1 MVKLSRKNYFAEK
14 IVFVDG
20 LPGCGKTLFSSIISA
35 MDKVELLSYSY
46 DIEHICQL
54 FYLDKIQ
61 LDAAITMISIQT
73 DLKLYNT
80 MMGRDVNFRPSDLS
94 SALNYYNPSKY
105 FNRLNDVGDAA
116 IPEKIIQ
123 EKPILNFSVHNMLAF
138 SDPVWESLGERCVFI
153 EVVRHPLYMVRQQA
167 LNTQN
172 MIATARSFSVYFEKD
187 SNELIYY
194 VKGWEDKYLQ
204 SNSFERVIYFMDNL
218 TSKTQKARDKLTLE
232 FESNVLTIPFEQFV
246 LDPDLWM
253 DKIAEVIGTNI
264 TNETRKIMKEQ
275 NVPRDMVSQGVDLD
289 IYRRCGWKPPE
300 ENSTERDELNIRRE
314 EISGEIS
321 SDALAVLDRLSK
333 EYEGQYWKL
342 DA

>member
-1 MVKLSRKNYFAEK
+1 
-14 IVFVDG
+14 
-20 LPGCGKTLFSSIISA
+20 
-35 MDKVELLSYSY
+35 
-46 DIEHICQL
+46 
-54 FYLDKIQ
+54 
-61 LDAAITMISIQT
+61 
-73 DLKLYNT
+73 
-80 MMGRDVNFRPSDLS
+80 
-94 SALNYYNPSKY
+94 
-105 FNRLNDVGDAA
+105 
-116 IPEKIIQ
+116 
-123 EKPILNFSVHNMLAF
+123 MLAF
-138 SDPVWESLGERCVFI
+138 SDPIWESLGERCVFI
-153 EVVRHPLYMVRQQA
+153 EVVRHPLYMVRQQV
-167 LNTQN
+167 LNMQN

-194 VKGWEDKYLQ
+194 AKGWEDKYLQ

-253 DKIAEVIGTNI
+253 DKIAEVVGTNI